1 MINVIVNP
9 NSRSGKG
16 MKVWNKVEGM
26 FQDSGKEYKVYFT
39 QFEGH
44 AKQIAAEL
52 TKIHSN
58 YNSEIMIV
66 VVGGDGTINEVINGI
81 AFERNVVLGYIP
93 TGSGNDFA
101 RSLKCSE
108 KCLEYV
114 TKRVKHILNPSEYEW
129 LDYGVVLTGGEQVTN
144 RRFAVSCGMGMDA
157 EVCYD
162 LLNSKTKRFFN
173 RYHLTRISYLLTGIY
188 RLLHFTPV
196 DGVLEIDTGKKYP
209 MTKICF
215 VSFHIHPF
223 EGGGFKFAPKANYS
237 DGLIDVCMVYGRG
250 KLSLVPILLKAILG
264 HHIRK
269 KGVRIVQCKEARLIV
284 NEPCK
289 VHADGEAFGMQDD
302 ISVRC
307 ISKRIR
313 IIR

>member
-114 TKRVKHILNPSEYEW
+114 TNRINYILIQYEYEL
-129 LDYGVVLTGGEQVTN
+129 LDCGVVLSVGEQVIN
-144 RRFAVSCGMGMDA
+144 WFFAVCCCMVMD
-157 EVCYD
+157 VLVYYD
-162 LLNSKTKRFFN
+162 LLNSNTK
-173 RYHLTRISYLLTGIY
+173 
-188 RLLHFTPV
+188 
-196 DGVLEIDTGKKYP
+196 
-209 MTKICF
+209 
-215 VSFHIHPF
+215 
-223 EGGGFKFAPKANYS
+223 
-237 DGLIDVCMVYGRG
+237 
-250 KLSLVPILLKAILG
+250 
-264 HHIRK
+264 
-269 KGVRIVQCKEARLIV
+269 
-284 NEPCK
+284 
-289 VHADGEAFGMQDD
+289 
-302 ISVRC
+302 
-307 ISKRIR
+307 
-313 IIR
+313 